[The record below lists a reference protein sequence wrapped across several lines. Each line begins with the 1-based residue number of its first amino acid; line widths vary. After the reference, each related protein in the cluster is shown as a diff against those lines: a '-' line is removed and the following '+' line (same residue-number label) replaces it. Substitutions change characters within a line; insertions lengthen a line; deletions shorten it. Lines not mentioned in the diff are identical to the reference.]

1 MSISPAKIL
10 VIGAAGRFGGLVA
23 AELARRGATVRAL
36 LRDPAS
42 AAAARANGASEIAIG
57 DLRRPDRRVQA
68 LAVQQRPDRLRPAL
82 TGIDGVFHIGP
93 AFVADEAEL
102 GVALVDVA
110 RLSGVRKIVFSS
122 VIHPTN
128 GDLANHRSKLPVEQA
143 IFTSGLDYTLLYP
156 ATVFQ
161 NLAAA
166 WPAIVA
172 TGVFAEAFSADAAL
186 ARVDYRD
193 VAEVAAEALTGDRLS
208 GGAFELCADEILN
221 RHHIAALIGEVL
233 GRPIEAAELGFREW
247 TQLARP
253 PYDAH
258 QLAQLERVFASY
270 SRYGSR
276 GNSLTLNAIL
286 KRPPRTMRAYVQHL
300 ARTHAASAA

>member
-1 MSISPAKIL
+1 MSIPPAKIL
-10 VIGAAGRFGGLVA
+10 VVGAAGRFGGLVTT
-23 AELARRGATVRAL
+23 ELARRGATVRAL
-36 LRDPAS
+36 LRNPAS
-42 AAAARANGASEIAIG
+42 EAAARANGASEIVIG
-57 DLRRPDRRVQA
+57 DLRRPDRLPAA
-68 LAVQQRPDRLRPAL
+68 LD
-82 TGIDGVFHIGP
+82 GIDAVFHLGP

-110 RLSGVRKIVFSS
+110 KLSGVRKIVFSS

-166 WPAIVA
+166 WPAILA
-172 TGVFAEAFSADAAL
+172 TGVFVEAFAANAAL

-208 GGAFELCADEILN
+208 GGAFELCADDALN
-221 RHHIAALIGEVL
+221 RHQIAALIGDVL
-233 GRPIEAAELGFREW
+233 GRRIEAAELGFREW
-247 TQLARP
+247 VEMARP
-253 PYDAH
+253 PYDAR
-258 QLAQLERVFASY
+258 QLAQLERVFQSY

-276 GNSLTLNAIL
+276 GNSLTLTAIL
-286 KRPPRTMRAYVQHL
+286 KRPPRTLRDYVAHL
-300 ARTHAASAA
+300 ARTDAASAA

>member
-1 MSISPAKIL
+1 MSTSPAKIPAKIL

-42 AAAARANGASEIAIG
+42 EAAARVNGASEIAIG
-57 DLRRPDRRVQA
+57 DLRRPDRLPAA
-68 LAVQQRPDRLRPAL
+68 LV
-82 TGIDGVFHIGP
+82 GIDAVFHIGP

-110 RLSGVRKIVFSS
+110 KLSGVRKIVFSS

-166 WPAIVA
+166 WPAILA
-172 TGVFAEAFSADAAL
+172 TGVFVEAFSASATL

-208 GGAFELCADEILN
+208 GGAFELCADEALN
-221 RHHIAALIGEVL
+221 RHQIAAMIGEVL
-233 GRPIEAAELGFREW
+233 GRPIEAAELDFREW
-247 TQLARP
+247 AEMARP
-253 PYDAH
+253 PYDAR
-258 QLAQLERVFASY
+258 QLAQLERVFSSY

-286 KRPPRTMRAYVQHL
+286 KRPPRTMRAYLEHL
-300 ARTHAASAA
+300 ARSHAASAA

>member
-1 MSISPAKIL
+1 MSTSSAKIL
-10 VIGAAGRFGGLVA
+10 VIGAARRFGGLVA
-23 AELARRGATVRAL
+23 AALARRGATVRAL
-36 LRDPAS
+36 LRDPALE
-42 AAAARANGASEIAIG
+42 AVARANGAGEIAIG
-57 DLRRPDRRVQA
+57 DLRRPDRLQPA
-68 LAVQQRPDRLRPAL
+68 LA
-82 TGIDGVFHIGP
+82 GIDAVFHIGP

-102 GVALVDVA
+102 GVALVDAA
-110 RLSGVRKIVFSS
+110 RSSGVRKIVFSS

-156 ATVFQ
+156 ATVYQ

-166 WPAIVA
+166 WPAILA
-172 TGVFAEAFSADAAL
+172 TGAFAEPFAASAAL

-208 GGAFELCADEILN
+208 GGAFELCADEMLD
-221 RHHIAALIGEVL
+221 RYQIAATIGAVL
-233 GRPIEAAELGFREW
+233 GRPIAAAELDFSAWAE
-247 TQLARP
+247 LARP
-253 PYDAH
+253 PYDAR

-270 SRYGSR
+270 SSYGSR

-286 KRPPRTMRAYVQHL
+286 KRPPHTLRDYVEHL
-300 ARTHAASAA
+300 ARTPGAAAA